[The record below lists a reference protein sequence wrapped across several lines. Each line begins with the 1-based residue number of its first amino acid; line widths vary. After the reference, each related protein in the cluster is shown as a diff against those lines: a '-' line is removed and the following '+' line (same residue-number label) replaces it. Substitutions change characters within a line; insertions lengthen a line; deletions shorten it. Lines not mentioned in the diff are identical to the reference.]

1 MFANIEDYNGQHQ
14 MPLSKFKKHLG
25 KEGVNV
31 VDEKKVKA
39 GDVGVVFHQTVSK
52 SVLQSARTTKDD
64 RMMTFDQYLEAMRT
78 IAGKLYGPHIE
89 RMTGKKLSMLGP
101 NERMAAVDAA
111 QEVFCQRHLRGFLDR
126 KIARELPGLEAMVRA
141 HTGELAASVRQ
152 LELQLLPFSQIY
164 NYYSE
169 MHRAKGGKNN
179 LTTRKTGVITFK
191 ELLRMLTDFRVV
203 PKLADSSHVFA
214 LWRSINSRDSDG
226 RYKGIVDLAKAASR
240 CPQGVAEQLLQ
251 APVPDFC
258 NLLQYIEVLGHI
270 ALESMP
276 HLSVK
281 ARLSALFTWLDQ
293 SDGNTMLASKRS
305 TGVIRFST
313 STS

>member
-1 MFANIEDYNGQHQ
+1 
-14 MPLSKFKKHLG
+14 
-25 KEGVNV
+25 
-31 VDEKKVKA
+31 
-39 GDVGVVFHQTVSK
+39 
-52 SVLQSARTTKDD
+52 
-64 RMMTFDQYLEAMRT
+64 
-78 IAGKLYGPHIE
+78 
-89 RMTGKKLSMLGP
+89 
-101 NERMAAVDAA
+101 
-111 QEVFCQRHLRGFLDR
+111 
-126 KIARELPGLEAMVRA
+126 
-141 HTGELAASVRQ
+141 
-152 LELQLLPFSQIY
+152 
-164 NYYSE
+164 